1 MSPAYFA
8 PEYWRSSCSCRR
20 RKRGSAVELTHPH
33 SLSTHEQLGYGEVDS
48 ARVVRVL
55 LLLQRSSPLTQTLF
69 F

>member
-20 RKRGSAVELTHPH
+20 RKHGGAVELTHPH
-33 SLSTHEQLGYGEVDS
+33 SLSTHEQPGYGEIDS

-55 LLLQRSSPLTQTLF
+55 LL
-69 F
+69 